1 MTPSLSRRRLLSG
14 LGAVGIGGLVAADA
28 MATSVSAAN
37 ATQVVPF
44 NAEHQAGITT
54 PQQDRLTFAAFD
66 VITKDRDEL
75 VRVLKTWTAAA
86 EAMTKGHL
94 VPGGAADLQAPPA
107 DTGEADGLKPG
118 NLTVTIGF
126 GTSLFDDRFG
136 LAAKRPKAL
145 TPLPKLVP
153 EDLDPAYT
161 NGDLCIQ
168 ACADDPQVT
177 FHAVRNLARLGAGTV
192 VLRWMQLGFGRTA
205 STSSAQATPRNL
217 MGFKDGTRNLRSEQT
232 DLIDQNVWV
241 GQETDQEWLRG
252 GSYLVARRIRMY
264 IETWDRDYL
273 GDQQKVFGRYK
284 TSGAPL
290 GGAEEFDTP
299 NLGSTDIPDDA
310 HIRLASPEH
319 NGGIHLLRRGYS
331 FTDGT
336 DSTGNLLGGLFFIAF
351 MKDPKQFVTVQKALA
366 ADALNEYIQHI
377 GSGLFACPPGVTPG
391 QFWGQGLFT

>member
-1 MTPSLSRRRLLSG
+1 MTGVSRRRVLSG
-14 LGAVGIGGLVAADA
+14 LGALGIGGLVAADA
-28 MATSVSAAN
+28 AASAGAASN
-37 ATQVVPF
+37 PQIVPF
-44 NAEHQAGITT
+44 RASNQAGIVT

-66 VITKDRDEL
+66 VITKDRAEL
-75 VRVLKTWTAAA
+75 VALLKTWTVAA

-94 VPGGAADLQAPPA
+94 VPGGETDLQSPPA

-126 GTSLFDDRFG
+126 GGSLFDDRFG
-136 LAAKRPKAL
+136 LATKRPAVL
-145 TPLPKLVP
+145 EPLPKLVP

-241 GQETDQEWLRG
+241 GAETDQAWLRG
-252 GSYLVARRIRMY
+252 GSYLVARRIRMF

-273 GDQQKVFGRYK
+273 ADQQNVFGRFK
-284 TSGAPL
+284 ATGAPL
-290 GGAEEFDTP
+290 GGVDEFDTP

-310 HIRLASPEH
+310 HIRLASPAH

-331 FTDGT
+331 FTDGI
-336 DSTGNLLGGLFFIAF
+336 DATGNLLGGLFFIAF

-366 ADALNEYIQHI
+366 GDALNEYIQHI
-377 GSGLFACPPGVTPG
+377 GSGLFACPPGVTDG
-391 QFWGQGLFT
+391 QYWGQGLFT